1 VRALWHGGAVAS
13 GAQPRPDDRPDG
25 THPVRVLTWNLQGSQ
40 DVDVAAVAAIVHA
53 ATVDVIAFQEVQRLQ
68 ARRIAAA
75 LSLRS
80 RRWALKHWPVVH
92 RAEGLAVLTPHR
104 LVRSRAFVVRRGW
117 IWAWQR
123 RIGIDVTVDTGAGT
137 MRLIDVH
144 LSPHDHDA
152 HRRREADLV
161 LARARREPAAIVVGD
176 FNELP
181 GGGALQALATAG
193 WRDAWAVVHG
203 DGDGGATNWT
213 AGNRLGR
220 PPTQRIDFVL
230 VPPGSRVMTATVIDT
245 AGAVVAI
252 DEMSSLSDHLPLV
265 AEVALPA
272 GDRP

>member
-1 VRALWHGGAVAS
+1 
-13 GAQPRPDDRPDG
+13 
-25 THPVRVLTWNLQGSQ
+25 VLTRNLQGSQ
-40 DVDVAAVAAIVHA
+40 DVDVAAVAAIVRA
-53 ATVDVIAFQEVQRLQ
+53 ATVDVIAFQEVQRRQ

-104 LVRSRAFVVRRGW
+104 LVRSRSFVVRRAW

-123 RIGIDVTVDTGAGT
+123 RIGVDVTVDTGAGT

-152 HRRREADLV
+152 HRRREAGV
-161 LARARREPAAIVVGD
+161 VVERARHGPAAIVVGD
-176 FNELP
+176 LNELP

-193 WRDAWAVVHG
+193 WRDAWAEVHG
-203 DGDGGATNWT
+203 DADGGATNWT
-213 AGNRLGR
+213 AGDRLGR

-245 AGAVVAI
+245 ARAVVAI
-252 DEMSSLSDHLPLV
+252 DEMSRLSDHLPLV
-265 AEVALPA
+265 VEVALPS

>member
-1 VRALWHGGAVAS
+1 M
-13 GAQPRPDDRPDG
+13 
-25 THPVRVLTWNLQGSQ
+25 TWNLQGSQ
-40 DVDVAAVAAIVHA
+40 DVDVAAVATIVRA
-53 ATVDVIAFQEVQRLQ
+53 AAVDVIALQEVQRLQ

-104 LVRSRAFVVRRGW
+104 VVRSRRFVLRRAW
-117 IWAWQR
+117 IWSWQR
-123 RIGIDVTVDTGAGT
+123 RIGVDVTVDTGVGVV
-137 MRLIDVH
+137 RIIDVH

-152 HRRREADLV
+152 ERLREANLV
-161 LARARREPAAIVVGD
+161 LTRAGREPPPIVVGD
-176 FNELP
+176 LNELP
-181 GGGALQALATAG
+181 GGGALRTLAAAG

-213 AGNRLGR
+213 AGSRGGR

-230 VPPGSRVMTATVIDT
+230 VPPGSRVMTAAVIADDLDD
-245 AGAVVAI
+245 V
-252 DEMSSLSDHLPLV
+252 EMGSLSDHLPLV
-265 AEVALPA
+265 VEVVLPP